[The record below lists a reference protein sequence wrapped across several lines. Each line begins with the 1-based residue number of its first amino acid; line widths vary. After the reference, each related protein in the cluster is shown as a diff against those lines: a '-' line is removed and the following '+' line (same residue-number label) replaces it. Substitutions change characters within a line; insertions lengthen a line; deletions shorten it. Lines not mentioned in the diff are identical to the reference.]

1 MELRQIFSKPIAVLV
16 FLAAI
21 ILFDQTTAKAQS
33 NPTNKSFTIVTG
45 ETLFDTLSSALKPI
59 PKYNSVPN
67 YTVIIG
73 DQIGNTKRYPVEI
86 SFNTNFTGFSTVTLE
101 YYATAFPFGIN
112 PKYTVYSI
120 NVQQSVINIAD
131 KVILWDGTTTDI
143 TIDPFENVTATSQN
157 LELKG
162 IGQVMIGSAVS
173 QNGNIVYSPVQ
184 DMEGDVLSYTLT
196 DEFGTSGIGR
206 VLIQKSLLDQ
216 SVSSQY
222 TISYLQSQLILLPN
236 PGYTLTTTNINGS
249 VSQVGDA
256 SYRYTPT
263 PGFIGSQTLTFTKDN
278 FVATYAIKVVSP
290 ELDGGIA
297 KNDVVYTARNT
308 AVGFNVLTNDLS
320 QNFPITWW
328 SSDLIYLGSGDF
340 TYTPPSNFEGTKNF
354 KYRINY
360 GLGVEF
366 GDIIVHVG
374 NMPPTHDVEYRF
386 EIAKNTPLVLP
397 YEVPIQ
403 NYAFQ
408 IWNQSN
414 SGVVSV
420 FGRDDII
427 EHSCGSFTDKVGVIY
442 QPEADFVGSDL
453 FDVRY
458 CVNGTNCVVYKVYVD
473 VLDIEGDCP
482 CLVNCVWSGDAN
494 NDGRTSVADLLP
506 IGRYLGYSGP
516 ARSEENAL
524 IWQGQSAEDWNT
536 NTVSGTNLKHIDTDG
551 DGFITEADATIL
563 EEKLNKVHNFVPAEN
578 LVIKDFPFELIPQ
591 SEVVEPGDL
600 LVIDINI
607 GNEEVDVVDI
617 HGLAFGLF
625 INPDFMDTTTLE
637 CVFDESSWFTRH
649 SPSLNLV
656 NIPSAGV
663 IKGAFTRTSGIPV
676 SGKGKIGQL
685 SFIVTE
691 EVTGFKTE
699 EPFIV
704 QYINIFDGVMED
716 GDGNK
721 FSLPPAYVGI
731 RLNLD
736 QANQSQEVAD
746 KDLIIFPNPATD
758 VIHVH
763 LNGTDHLIEQVSLF
777 NAMGAL
783 VMDRKLNGETKSM
796 KFYTQDLQD
805 GIYFLKC
812 QSSKGVVTKKVVIKR

>member
-1 MELRQIFSKPIAVLV
+1 MKLKRIFSKQIALLI
-16 FLAAI
+16 FL
-21 ILFDQTTAKAQS
+21 TAFLLCGRTIVMAQS
-33 NPTNKSFTIVTG
+33 NPTNKSFTIVSG
-45 ETLFDTLSSALKPI
+45 ETLYDTLSSALKPV

-67 YTVIIG
+67 YTVTIG
-73 DQIGNTKRYPVEI
+73 DQIGNTKRYPIEI
-86 SFNTNFTGFSTVTLE
+86 SFNANFIGLSTVTLE

-131 KVILWDGTTTDI
+131 RVILWDGTTSDI

-162 IGQVMIGSAVS
+162 IGQVMNGAAVS
-173 QNGNIVYSPVQ
+173 ENGNIVYSPAQ
-184 DMEGDVLSYTLT
+184 DMDSDVLSFTLT

-206 VLIQKSLLDQ
+206 ILIQKNLPDQ
-216 SVSSQY
+216 SISAQY

-236 PGYTLTTTNINGS
+236 ASYTLSTGNINGS
-249 VSQVGDA
+249 LTQIGEA
-256 SYRYTPT
+256 AFRYTPT
-263 PGFIGSQTLTFTKDN
+263 VGFIGNQAFTFTKDS
-278 FVATYAIKVVSP
+278 FLASFTVKVVSP

-297 KNDVVYTARNT
+297 KNDVIYTARNT
-308 AVGFNVLTNDLS
+308 TVGFNALTNDLS

-340 TYTPPSNFEGTKNF
+340 SYTPPQNFEGTKNF

-366 GDIIVHVG
+366 GDITIHVG

-403 NYAFQ
+403 NYGFQ

-414 SGVVSV
+414 HGSV
-420 FGRDDII
+420 AVFDKNDNIV
-427 EHSCGSFTDKVGVIY
+427 HSCGEFSDKIGVIY
-442 QPEADFVGSDL
+442 QPEEGFVGSDL

-458 CVNGTNCVVYKVYVD
+458 CVNGSNCVVYKVYVE
-473 VLDIEGDCP
+473 VLDVEGECP
-482 CLVNCVWSGDAN
+482 CLVNCVWSGDTN

-516 ARSEENAL
+516 SRPEENGL
-524 IWQGQSAEDWNT
+524 IWQGQFGDDWNT
-536 NTVSGTNLKHIDTDG
+536 QTVSGTNLKHIDTDG
-551 DGFITEADATIL
+551 DGFITDADAVVL
-563 EEKLNKVHNFVPAEN
+563 AEKLNKVHNFVPAEN

-607 GNEEVDVVDI
+607 GNDDVDVVDI

-663 IKGAFTRTSGIPV
+663 VKGAFTRTSGIPI

-699 EPFIV
+699 EPFII
-704 QYINIFDGVMED
+704 QYINILDGIMED

-731 RLNLD
+731 KLNLD
-736 QANQSQEVAD
+736 QTSQTLEVSES
-746 KDLIIFPNPATD
+746 DLIAFPNPASD
-758 VIHVH
+758 EVQIH
-763 LNGTDHLIEQVSLF
+763 LNGTNHLIQALTLF
-777 NAMGAL
+777 NAMG
-783 VMDRKLNGETKSM
+783 VKVFENTIGGGKSYKM
-796 KFYTQDLQD
+796 NTQSLQD
-805 GIYFLKC
+805 GIYFLRC
-812 QSSKGVVTKKVVIKR
+812 QSTKGVITKKIVIRR